1 MEEGKYSIQFANDE
15 MISVHYYDGYYD
27 NRRNGRMVVKEFGQ
41 NETPHLISSE
51 APSMTEYIFRPQHS
65 RLLDC
70 VEYILNPPYLDNDVS
85 VGNISCDLYKNILLD
100 SSSRS
105 LFRSSKSDEMFADLC
120 TWNWNKTENAFH
132 ISINNSYQRLSRYI
146 HNSAKDHAYKESMK
160 MAFSCNLRVI
170 DRTNHKNLQHSR
182 FLSFVIPFVH
192 NPANGNKISD
202 KARITNMKSKR
213 TALPP
218 NSSKWHHIIAIGV
231 CSMIIM
237 IGAAA
242 LVLLYRYKEKH
253 KR

>member
-1 MEEGKYSIQFANDE
+1 MEEGRYSIQFAQDE
-15 MISVHYYDGYYD
+15 MISVHYYDDYY
-27 NRRNGRMVVKEFGQ
+27 NNQRSGRMVVKELGQ
-41 NETPHLISSE
+41 KESPHLISSE
-51 APSMTEYIFRPQHS
+51 APPMAEYVFRPHDS
-65 RLLDC
+65 RFSDC
-70 VEYILNPPYLDNDVS
+70 AQYILNPPYLDNDVS
-85 VGNISCDLYKNILLD
+85 VGNISCDLYKHILPD
-100 SSSRS
+100 SSSGS

-120 TWNWNKTENAFH
+120 TWNLNKTENAFH

-170 DRTNHKNLQHSR
+170 DRTNNKNLQNSR

-192 NPANGNKISD
+192 NPANGNQISD
-202 KARITNMKSKR
+202 NVRITNMKSKR